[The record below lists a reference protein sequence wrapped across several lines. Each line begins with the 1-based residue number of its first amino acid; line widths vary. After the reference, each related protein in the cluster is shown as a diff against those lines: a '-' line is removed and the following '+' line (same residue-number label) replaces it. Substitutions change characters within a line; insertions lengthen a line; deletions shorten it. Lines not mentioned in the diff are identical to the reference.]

1 MKGQTSTVALPGA
14 SSDSSDTTLT
24 FRLDNAATGGGQA
37 VTVVGRQIGADSYTA
52 RVWVQSNGVLQL
64 QLQRSGKSL
73 SVLNLKDVAY
83 VAGEPVHIRFQ
94 VTGTVT
100 TTVQAKVWTTGA
112 EPADWT
118 RSVTDTTAVLQA
130 AGSVGLG
137 LYVSASATAGSTV
150 SF

>member
-1 MKGQTSTVALPGA
+1 MKGQTGAVALPGA

-37 VTVVGRQIGADSYTA
+37 VTVVGRQVGVDSYAA

-64 QLQRSGKSL
+64 QVQRSGKSL

-83 VAGEPVHIRFQ
+83 VAGEPVHVRLQ
-94 VTGTVT
+94 VTGTGT

-112 EPADWT
+112 EPAAWT